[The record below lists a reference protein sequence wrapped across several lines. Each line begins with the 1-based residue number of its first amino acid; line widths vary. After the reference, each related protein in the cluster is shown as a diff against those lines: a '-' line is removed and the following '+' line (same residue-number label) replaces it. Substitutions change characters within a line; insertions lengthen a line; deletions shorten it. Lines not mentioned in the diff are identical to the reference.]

1 MNNIKH
7 PNLVYRLKL
16 LQDEK
21 GWNLSDIARHAMVS
35 PQAVQQ
41 WAKGKSLPRGQG
53 LKRLAAAAGKAEHW
67 FFMSPDA
74 ESQGESHAET
84 FSGRKLDENEQLLLS
99 LFNQLPETEKLRLL
113 ISIKSQLEELDQLKG
128 DVLNMLQSNP
138 PRP

>member
-1 MNNIKH
+1 MDNVKH

-21 GWNLSDIARHAMVS
+21 NWNLSDIAKHAMVS

-67 FFMSPDA
+67 FFMSPDSA
-74 ESQGESHAET
+74 AQGEFHAET
-84 FSGRKLDENEQLLLS
+84 FSGRELDDNEKLLLS

-113 ISIKSQLEELDQLKG
+113 ISIKSQLEELEQLKG
-128 DVLNMLQSNP
+128 DVLSMIQSHQK
-138 PRP
+138 